1 MKSMTEQE
9 LSYKL
14 SLYLDGELAD
24 GEQKEL
30 EEYLTLHPEAGKEL
44 RELRTMKQLLVSRNS
59 LPSNIG
65 FWTRLS
71 VALDRLKAEEQN
83 LLPFPKRFLPIVT
96 AAGVVSMVVVGMIL
110 FQVKGSLFDYV
121 SRKSEQVQQVYEA
134 SFLKGA
140 IAPLLSNLN
149 KDKVLQFALFGTLS
163 LDEKSETALRVDETA
178 EKGYRIEFGKPAEQK
193 MPSLTVR
200 QFYDEIKPTRSQELV
215 IDSVL
220 RLTRKQLE
228 SCVLVAEN
236 QALAIDPGLPQLG
249 RMTVSS
255 IAASLEPVQRAR
267 FERLL
272 HSRNAPYSVVSSMA
286 KASHPEEV
294 FGKLRRPNRSDRFVI
309 LTPDTL
315 VMRQLEFNIDSLRE
329 ETLRGLPR
337 MNMTF
342 NFERFAQQLQRLAG
356 QRHTVV
362 VGSQPMRVQ
371 GDKHSFSFEFDTNE
385 KEIPEFDGIVQ
396 MVRPRLPRPQIFLF
410 HSKTNGEEETFVTD
424 TLEPL
429 MRIDSMP
436 GYTIVG
442 KPKSYG
448 PKLDSLMRRIDAAKD
463 STRVRRVLRERNQKE
478 DDLERDD

>member
-1 MKSMTEQE
+1 MTEQE

-14 SLYLDGELAD
+14 SLYLDGELPD
-24 GEQKEL
+24 GEKKDL
-30 EEYLTLHPEAGKEL
+30 EDYLALHPEAAKEL
-44 RELRTMKQLLVSRNS
+44 RELRTMKQLLLSRVS
-59 LPSNIG
+59 LPVTIG

-83 LLPFPKRFLPIVT
+83 LLPFPRRFLPVVT

-110 FQVKGSLFDYV
+110 FQVKGSLFEYV
-121 SRKSEQVQQVYEA
+121 SKKSEQVQQVYES

-140 IAPLLSNLN
+140 IAPLLSNLSR
-149 KDKVLQFALFGTLS
+149 DKVLQFALFGTLS

-178 EKGYRIEFGKPAEQK
+178 EKGYRIEVGKPAEKK
-193 MPSLTVR
+193 MPSLTVQ
-200 QFYDEIKPTRSQELV
+200 QFYNEIKPTRSQEVV

-220 RLTRKQLE
+220 RLATKQLE

-236 QALAIDPGLPQLG
+236 QVLAIDPGLPQLG

-272 HSRNAPYSVVSSMA
+272 HSRNAPYSVVSSTA

-294 FGKLRRPNRSDRFVI
+294 FGKMRRPNRSDRFVI

-315 VMRQLEFNIDSLRE
+315 VMRQLELNIDSLRE
-329 ETLRGLPR
+329 ETLRGIPR
-337 MNMTF
+337 MTMQF
-342 NFERFAQQLQRLAG
+342 NFERFAQQLQRLPG
-356 QRHTVV
+356 GRHSVV

-371 GDKHSFSFEFDTNE
+371 GDKHSFSFELNTNE
-385 KEIPEFDGIVQ
+385 KEVPELDRIIQ
-396 MVRPRLPRPQIFLF
+396 MVRPRLPRPQIFF
-410 HSKTNGEEETFVTD
+410 FRSKADGGEETLVTD
-424 TLEPL
+424 TLEPFVR
-429 MRIDSMP
+429 MDSMP
-436 GYTIVG
+436 GYAIVG

-463 STRVRRVLRERNQKE
+463 STRVRRVLRERNQQE
-478 DDLERDD
+478 ND